1 MNVLFTLLVALSVL
15 VAGYSGSPAHSG
27 SLTGLEMT
35 VQLDPASAVKV
46 GGAARV
52 EAQGVEYPGTVLEVI
67 AGATP
72 ADPPSA
78 RLRTFAPNG
87 EVEVRFDAEHRMKL
101 VSDAGLEQ
109 AKKAVELAI
118 GLVGAMT
125 LFLGLMKVVE
135 AGGGLDLIAR
145 TLRPLLVFLFPDVPA
160 QHPAMGAMVMNLSA
174 NMLGLG
180 NAATPFG
187 IKAMQE
193 LDTLNREK
201 GTATN
206 AMVLFLALNTSGI
219 TILPTGVMAVR
230 AVWGSQNPASI
241 LPTTILASAAGM
253 VVAILIGKG
262 LGRIWRGGSSEPCTP
277 EPVAAREFVPLF
289 GFVGAVAALCI
300 WVSLDDRATFFIL
313 PGLIAGMLGFGV
325 VRGVKVYETLVEG
338 GREGFD
344 SAKRIIPYV
353 AAILVAV
360 GMFRASGA
368 MDVVVG
374 ALAVPA
380 GWVHIP
386 PEVLPLAFLRPLS
399 GSGAF
404 ALFSEM
410 TRTFGPDSYLGNLVG
425 TMQGST
431 ETTFYVLAVYFGSVG
446 ITRFRHAVPVGV
458 LSDVAG
464 FLASVVAVRWLIG
477 GP

>member
-1 MNVLFTLLVALSVL
+1 MNLLFTLLVALSVL
-15 VAGYSGSPAHSG
+15 VAAYTGSPAHPG
-27 SLTGLEMT
+27 VVQGAEVT
-35 VQLDPASAVKV
+35 VQLDVASLVKE
-46 GGAARV
+46 GSAARV
-52 EAQGVEYPGTVLEVI
+52 EAGGVEYPGTVLAI
-67 AGATP
+67 TP
-72 ADPPSA
+72 PAVPGGPPRA
-78 RLRTFAPNG
+78 RLQTAAPVG
-87 EVEVRFDAEHRMKL
+87 DVDVRFDAEHRMKL

-135 AGGGLDLIAR
+135 AAGGLDLIAR

-160 QHPAMGAMVMNLSA
+160 GHPAMGAMVMNLSA

-193 LDTLNREK
+193 LDTLNRDK

-206 AMVLFLALNTSGI
+206 AMVLFLALNTSGV

-230 AVWGSQNPASI
+230 AALGSKNPASI
-241 LPTTILASAAGM
+241 LPTTILASFAGM
-253 VVAILIGKG
+253 IVAILVGKG
-262 LGRIWRGGSSEPCTP
+262 LARFWSGGETEPCAR
-277 EPVAAREFVPLF
+277 EPVAAREFFPLAV
-289 GFVGAVAALCI
+289 FVAMIAALCT

-313 PGLIAGMLGFGV
+313 PGLIAGMVTFGV
-325 VRGVKVYETLVEG
+325 VKRVKVYETLVEG
-338 GREGFD
+338 AREGFA
-344 SAKRIIPYV
+344 SATRIIPYV
-353 AAILVAV
+353 VAILVAV

-368 MDVVVG
+368 MEVVVG

-380 GWVHIP
+380 GWVAIP
-386 PEVLPLAFLRPLS
+386 PEVLPLAFLRPMS
-399 GSGAF
+399 GTGAF

-446 ITRFRHAVPVGV
+446 VNRFRHAVPVGV

-464 FLASVVAVRWLIG
+464 FLASVMAVRFLIG